1 MRAAYWILAGL
12 LALVHLYGG
21 GLKAVRSREGLRPM
35 MAWVDDL
42 PMAAVRAIGAVEVLG
57 ALGLVLPPL
66 TGIAPWLA
74 AVAAAG
80 FVLLQLGAIRVHV
93 RMGDRQLALNGGLL
107 IAAAVTCALAPV
119 S

>member
-1 MRAAYWILAGL
+1 MKAAYGILAGL
-12 LALVHLYGG
+12 LALFYLYGG

-42 PMAAVRAIGAVEVLG
+42 PMAAVRTIGAIEVLG

-80 FVLLQLGAIRVHV
+80 FVLLQLGAIRVHL
-93 RMGDRQLALNGGLL
+93 RMGDRQLALNISLL
-107 IAAAVTCALAPV
+107 VAAAAIVTLTPV

>member
-1 MRAAYWILAGL
+1 MRAAYWVLAGL
-12 LALVHLYGG
+12 LALFYLYGG
-21 GLKAVRSREGLRPM
+21 GLKAVRSREELRPM

-42 PMAAVRAIGAVEVLG
+42 PMTAVRAIGAVEVLG
-57 ALGLVLPPL
+57 ALGLLLPPL

-93 RMGDRQLALNGGLL
+93 RMRDHQLALNVGLL
-107 IAAAVTCALAPV
+107 VVAAVTCGLAPV